1 MEKESQ
7 LNYYK
12 NHVKQLTEELQKLT
26 SLFET
31 VKNENF
37 NLKKATRIIIN
48 SYYYI
53 QPLKL
58 NLQTLT

>member
-37 NLKKATRIIIN
+37 NLKK
-48 SYYYI
+48 
-53 QPLKL
+53 LL
-58 NLQTLT
+58 E